1 MFSKRHPRAR
11 SWAYFASTDL
21 TRSVVETLRGYS
33 GRWTCEVVN
42 FYTKTHLGLADF
54 RVRSLEGVE
63 RYVLAVQL
71 EKIDIICQSSEKSKN
86 YVRNY
91 CREDNV
97 TTGRAT

>member
-1 MFSKRHPRAR
+1 
-11 SWAYFASTDL
+11 
-21 TRSVVETLRGYS
+21 
-33 GRWTCEVVN
+33 
-42 FYTKTHLGLADF
+42 LADF

-86 YVRNY
+86 YVRKD
-91 CREDNV
+91 CREDYV